1 MPRSCERRKNPDLS
15 GRNQVSATD
24 LTHKTMEARRPTRT
38 LSRTLLI
45 SFSSITL
52 LATVLYGS
60 FLSVRSYSDWQ
71 RLLGSF
77 AVYLADTL
85 ARDLVAAIEMQDLQ
99 QVRARLDN
107 LDSRQVSVQAC
118 VYDVQGLIAE
128 HKPKLGPACPTT
140 PDTEMPQ
147 HLHALAAIKRDQA
160 VLGHIT
166 IHIHRRNLVDEV
178 TRQLVPM
185 LGGLACIFGL
195 VFLLT
200 RRLSRQAT
208 ASLVLLT
215 DRARSHE
222 DGEVDFDLPKDAPQ
236 EIVDLAAAFN
246 RLVRDLV
253 SAKQDAVREADV
265 RRAAQKAEK
274 RERLL
279 LTDTISN
286 VPCAVIAQRGDG
298 SMLFVNKA
306 AAGLYGTTVE
316 ALLSPDFLRSLTRV
330 DGLLVISQE
339 STSSQPE
346 QIDFTSINNEQYR
359 LVVSRSQVE
368 GTDIKLTIA
377 VDITEVHRLQ
387 TQLQFAQR
395 LEMVGTLAGGIAHD
409 FNNLLTP
416 ILGYSTLLE
425 AEPLDPGVRAK
436 LAHITEAASRARL
449 VVQQI
454 LAFSRQQE
462 PRRRLV
468 SLTTLVTST
477 LSLMSATIPSTIT
490 IRNRVEAE
498 LEVYVDTGQIEQV
511 LVNLITNAAQAMRNR
526 AGNIDVRISTRDL
539 KPGESRLRPGR
550 YAQLT
555 VIDDGPGMSDSVSSH
570 VFEPFF
576 TTKPVGEGSGLGLS
590 VAHGIM
596 EGHEGLIE
604 VSSQLGKG
612 TEFSLL
618 IPLPNVASTPSM
630 QHAPGLR
637 IMLIDDSP
645 AVLDVVSE
653 LLVALGYAV
662 TGFLDAGSALQHFRN
677 HPEDYVLVMTDQRMP
692 HLCGVELAEAVHLL
706 APQTP
711 VILLTGYD
719 DGSISNPHVAD
730 VIQKPASL
738 ATLKQVVERVLLP
751 VQLPD

>member
-1 MPRSCERRKNPDLS
+1 MRKTVD
-15 GRNQVSATD
+15 
-24 LTHKTMEARRPTRT
+24 ARRPTRT

-45 SFSSITL
+45 SFSMITL

-60 FLSVRSYSDWQ
+60 FLSFRSYYDWQ

-85 ARDLVAAIEMQDLQ
+85 AIDVVDSVAMRDLE
-99 QVRARLDN
+99 QVRAKLDN
-107 LDSRQVSVQAC
+107 LNSRQVSVQAC
-118 VYDVQGLIAE
+118 VYDAQGLIAE
-128 HKPKLGPACPTT
+128 HKPKLGPACPAT
-140 PDTEMPQ
+140 PDAEMSQ
-147 HLHALAAIKRDQA
+147 HLHALATIKRDEA
-160 VLGHIT
+160 VLGHVT
-166 IHIHRRNLVDEV
+166 VHIHRRNLVDEV
-178 TRQLVPM
+178 TRQLVRL
-185 LGGLACIFGL
+185 LGGLVCIFAL

-200 RRLSRQAT
+200 RRLARQAT
-208 ASLVLLT
+208 APLVLLT
-215 DRARSHE
+215 DRARSHA
-222 DGEVDFDLPKDAPQ
+222 DGELDFDLPKDAPQ

-253 SAKQDAVREADV
+253 SAKQDAVREANV
-265 RRAAQKAEK
+265 RRAAQEAEV

-286 VPCAVIAQRGDG
+286 VPCAVMARRGDG

-306 AAGLYGTTVE
+306 AASLYGTTVD
-316 ALLSPDFLRSLTRV
+316 ALLSPDFLRRLNHI
-330 DGLLVISQE
+330 DGLVVINQDSASGQ
-339 STSSQPE
+339 SE
-346 QIDFTSINNEQYR
+346 QIDFTSITDQQYR
-359 LVVSRSQVE
+359 LVVSRSQVA
-368 GTDIKLTIA
+368 GTDIQLTIA

-425 AEPLDPGVRAK
+425 AEPLDPGVLAK

-462 PRRRLV
+462 PHRRSV

-490 IRNRVEAE
+490 IRNQIDAE
-498 LEVYVDTGQIEQV
+498 LEVYVDPGQIEQV
-511 LVNLITNAAQAMRNR
+511 LVNLVTNAAQALRNR
-526 AGNIDVRISTRDL
+526 AGHIDVRISTRDL

-550 YAQLT
+550 YALLE

-576 TTKPVGEGSGLGLS
+576 TTKAVGEGSGLGLS

-596 EGHEGLIE
+596 ESHGGLIL
-604 VSSQLGKG
+604 VASQLGKG
-612 TEFSLL
+612 TKFSLL
-618 IPLPNVASTPSM
+618 LPLPTVASAPS
-630 QHAPGLR
+630 QLAAPGQR
-637 IMLIDDSP
+637 ILLIDDSP
-645 AVLDVVSE
+645 GVLDVVSE
-653 LLVALGYAV
+653 LLGALGYPV
-662 TGFLDAGSALQHFRN
+662 TGFLDADSALQHFRN
-677 HPEDYVLVMTDQRMP
+677 HPEDYDLVMTDQRMP
-692 HLCGVELAEAVHLL
+692 AMSGVELAEAVHQQ

-719 DGSISNPHVAD
+719 DGIILNPHVAD

-738 ATLKQVVERVLLP
+738 ALLKQVVERALSP
-751 VQLPD
+751 VQVMD